1 MDDIP
6 DISVD
11 YAVMEKSDKIK
22 VIKSGF
28 EWNDV
33 GSFDSLCEEIDSKEA
48 VEIQSGNNFY
58 YSESQNKIIASIGIE
73 DLIVIDTRDALLI
86 SKKGETQKVKDIVKK
101 LTNSKSLIEPLTVHR
116 PSRGR
121 MKC

>member
-33 GSFDSLCEEIDSKEA
+33 GSFDSLCEENRIKRGLLGKTKSGA
-48 VEIQSGNNFY
+48 NQSFN
-58 YSESQNKIIASIGIE
+58 
-73 DLIVIDTRDALLI
+73 
-86 SKKGETQKVKDIVKK
+86 
-101 LTNSKSLIEPLTVHR
+101 
-116 PSRGR
+116 
-121 MKC
+121 